1 MSKRACL
8 AMVAT
13 VTVLGCGVTIQS
25 TPLSGP
31 YPPRSADDEIL
42 VWSVGLPECPFEEV
56 SLVTVRDGLGAPE
69 SAVLLAMK
77 GEARRVGGDGIV
89 GLRFIPSTE
98 AQGDSGLSATVIR
111 FSGAECR
118 R

>member
-8 AMVAT
+8 ALVAT
-13 VTVLGCGVTIQS
+13 VTVLGCGVRISS

-31 YPPRSADDEIL
+31 YPPRPADDEML
-42 VWSVGLPECPFEEV
+42 VWSVDIPECPFEEL
-56 SLVTVRDGLGAPE
+56 SLVTVRDGQGAPE

-77 GEARRVGGDGIV
+77 TEARRVGGDGII

-98 AQGDSGLSATVIR
+98 ERGTSGLSATVIR
-111 FSGAECR
+111 FSSVECR